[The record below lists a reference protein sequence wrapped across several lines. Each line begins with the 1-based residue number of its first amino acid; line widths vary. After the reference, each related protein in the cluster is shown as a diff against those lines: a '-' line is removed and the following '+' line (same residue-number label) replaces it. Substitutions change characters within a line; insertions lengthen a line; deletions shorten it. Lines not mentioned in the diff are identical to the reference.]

1 MAYVYPI
8 NQNTKD
14 SHQTSPC
21 YLLTFLRWAN
31 RDTANFDEAEFLKL
45 REPMLV
51 VNDCIGLSVSSSKAN
66 HIHTAQMVLLAG
78 DINYSTAVAPGDFVM
93 INMLDDDEVLFG
105 KGGTATNP
113 GPSSL
118 YTRAGAKKPIN
129 HAHDGF
135 KGCFKIQSVT
145 RNIQVNPQSGQ
156 KMYSFQI
163 SAAAFTEFNQ
173 VMYFDPNQRDSSENP
188 GNLVAI
194 NFAASEEWNE
204 AVLKKTNA
212 VDDIFKVLI
221 ELLLGKGFNNIYPQ
235 KAALTRNFNQNFL
248 IPPAVCSLMG
258 IKAGQ
263 TPKAA
268 DLFNYYVGIQQYA
281 SGSTQAQRMNPSNAQ
296 RSGHF
301 IESALGKLSG
311 AILLQGEPF
320 GQVTAWSILSQYSN
334 SLINEMYTTYKLTPE
349 GDIMPC
355 VVYRQKPFTSTN
367 FEVNF
372 DGSGIPIT
380 KFLSLPRWKI
390 DTNLIESISLGRHDQ
405 ARVNFV
411 HIVGKVREVDMKDAM
426 ALQHSLGT
434 HQYDTKDIKRN
445 GLRPIIT
452 SCDFDFPRDG
462 VTKQQNSVIWNK
474 LYADWV
480 FNGHLKENG
489 TISCAGIHDPICV
502 GDNLQL
508 ENTVYHIESV
518 SHNMGVDSNGRKHF
532 KTSLALSFGVDVRT
546 EGAYIPVYPE
556 MEHTDSYTNRV
567 AKAKNN
573 PDSGILPG
581 FSDSQDIA
589 GRVAGEEIVETDQ
602 QAFSLPSKSVI
613 NKPIK
618 DR

>member
-1 MAYVYPI
+1 MAYIKEI
-8 NQNTKD
+8 NENVLGD

-45 REPMLV
+45 REPMRV
-51 VNDCIGLSVSSSKAN
+51 VNDCIGLSVSSSKAS
-66 HIHTAQMVLLAG
+66 HIHTAQMILLAG

-93 INMLDDDEVLFG
+93 INMLDDNEVLFG
-105 KGGTATNP
+105 KDGTATQP

-118 YTRAGAKKPIN
+118 YTRAGAAQAIN

-163 SAAAFTEFNQ
+163 AASAFTEFNQ
-173 VMYFDPNQRDSSENP
+173 VMYFDPNQRDSGEDA

-204 AVLKKTNA
+204 AVNKKTNA

-221 ELLLGKGFNNIYPQ
+221 ELLLGKGFNSIYPQ
-235 KAALTRNFNQNFL
+235 KPALTRNFNQNFL

-258 IKAGQ
+258 IKAGL

-281 SGSTQAQRMNPSNAQ
+281 SGGTETKGLNPSNAQ

-301 IESALGKLSG
+301 IDSAQGKLSG

-320 GQVTAWSILSQYSN
+320 GQVTAWSILQQYSN

-349 GDIMPC
+349 GNIMPC

-367 FEVNF
+367 FVVNF
-372 DGSGIPIT
+372 GGAGIANT

-390 DTNLIESISLGRHDQ
+390 STMLIESISLGRHDQ
-405 ARVNFV
+405 ARINFV
-411 HIVGKVREVDMKDAM
+411 HIVGKVRELDMQAAM
-426 ALQHSLGT
+426 TAQHSLGT

-462 VTKQQNSVIWNK
+462 VTKPENSVVWNK

-508 ENTVYHIESV
+508 ENTVYHIESI
-518 SHNMGVDSNGRKHF
+518 SHNMGVDANGRKHF
-532 KTSLALSFGVDVRT
+532 KTNLSLSFGVDIRT

-556 MEHTDSYTNRV
+556 MEHTDSYTNR
-567 AKAKNN
+567 KAKVK
-573 PDSGILPG
+573 SGILPG
-581 FSDSQDIA
+581 LSDAQDIK
-589 GRVAGEEIVETDQ
+589 GRVAGEEINETDQ